1 MHDDGEKRKFGEC
14 PWCKQTKWLEFYIGQ
29 AKGTGRI
36 VSGHA
41 CNDCLK
47 KAQGEEEK
55 KDG

>member
-47 KAQGEEEK
+47 KAQGEGEK